1 MPPPQLDVGSFF
13 QFADYII
20 STKLG
25 LFGTVC
31 YQEYYRLMR
40 TCLNQYTVEGH
51 IFRWLKDYENKHLPE
66 KPSPKVCMQ
75 YAPHIFDLLSK
86 TCSQDMGAQFLQVF
100 NGIYPLNLDGL
111 LSSTDLLVL

>member
-40 TCLNQYTVEGH
+40 TCFSQYTVEGH
-51 IFRWLKDYENKHLPE
+51 IFRWLKDDENNHLPE
-66 KPSPKVCMQ
+66 KPSSKVCMQ
-75 YAPHIFDLLSK
+75 YTPQIFDLFIK
-86 TCSQDMGAQFLQVF
+86 TCQDIGAQFLQVRF
-100 NGIYPLNLDGL
+100 IYPLNLNGP
-111 LSSTDLLVL
+111 LSSADLLVL